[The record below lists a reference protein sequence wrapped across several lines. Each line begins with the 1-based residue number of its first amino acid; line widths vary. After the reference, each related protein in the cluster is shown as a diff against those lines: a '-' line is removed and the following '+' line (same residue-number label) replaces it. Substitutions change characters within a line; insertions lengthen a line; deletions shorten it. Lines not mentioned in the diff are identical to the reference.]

1 MFYLEGGVAF
11 RGEWKR
17 HFLPLMLSVF
27 FFFFFNVD
35 LVVNGMEERKN
46 F

>member
-1 MFYLEGGVAF
+1 MFYLEVGVAF

-27 FFFFFNVD
+27 FFYVD